1 MANRNRN
8 SVKPHILLIGLALVA
23 FNSYWCLM
31 GTEVWHSTQ
40 LTIASLFFNAV
51 FTLLVLVLLN
61 LLLTR
66 FLPRMSMSQA
76 DLQTIYVMVVMLT
89 TISGHTMMGYLIPVL
104 AHTFHFASPENEW
117 IPLFGHHIPTWIA
130 VKDPRI
136 LTGFYE
142 GDSTLYR
149 STTLNAWIPPVL
161 AWSGFVIALWLTLL
175 AVTVFLRKQW
185 TENER
190 LNYPIVQLPLALTSN
205 PKRFFSSPWMWLG
218 FALAGGAEL
227 LNGLNYLFPDIP
239 ALPLK
244 GKTIGQFSSKP
255 WSAMGPIRIS
265 FYPFSIG
272 LMFFTPLDLSFSC
285 WFFWLLSRVQ
295 LIVTDALGARN
306 IYHLEQQTGAW
317 IAFGC
322 IPLWIG
328 RRHYGRILR
337 KIFSPAPA
345 NTAARGKPVPREP
358 LSPASTVGRGP
369 VPRARAVSDENEPM
383 RYRTAAIL
391 FTGGM
396 LCLFFFCYQMGM
408 TFWAIGLFF
417 LFYFPL
423 VIGITRIRAEIGPP
437 LHQLIFVD
445 PGRTMVLAL
454 GTRRL
459 GTANLTGLTFLYP
472 FVRCFRAHPTPS
484 ELEAFRLAE
493 RTRIGYRQLLIGMI
507 LAIVFGILIT
517 FWAYLH
523 VLYDMGAGSKARGW
537 IVYMGW
543 ETFNRLQ
550 TWLVSPR
557 ETSVPELGVIGSSF
571 LFTIFLMV
579 MKMRFLWWP
588 LHPGGY
594 VLVSGT
600 GMGGLWFPIFLS
612 WLAKA
617 IVLKIGGVRLYRQAV
632 PFFLGLILGD
642 YTLGCVWSLIGLA
655 LQMPTYIVW
664 H

>member
-1 MANRNRN
+1 MANRNRH

-104 AHTFHFASPENEW
+104 AHAFQFASPENEW

-130 VKDPRI
+130 VKDARI
-136 LTGFYE
+136 LEGFYD
-142 GDSTLYR
+142 GDSTLYT
-149 STTLNAWIPPVL
+149 SATLNAWIPPVL

-175 AVTVFLRKQW
+175 SVTVFLRKQW

-239 ALPLK
+239 SLPLK

-255 WSAMGPIRIS
+255 WSAMGAIRIS

-337 KIFSPAPA
+337 KVLGIQ
-345 NTAARGKPVPREP
+345 
-358 LSPASTVGRGP
+358 
-369 VPRARAVSDENEPM
+369 RARSPKSEAVSVPDDSDEPM
-383 RYRTAAIL
+383 RYRTAAGL
-391 FTGGM
+391 FTVGM
-396 LCLFFFCYQMGM
+396 LFLFFFCYQMGM

-417 LFYFPL
+417 LLYFPL

-445 PGRTMVLAL
+445 PGRTMVLAF

-459 GTANLTGLTFLYP
+459 GAANLTGLTFLYP

-642 YTLGCVWSLIGLA
+642 YTLGCVWSLIGLV

>member
-1 MANRNRN
+1 MANEKQHR
-8 SVKPHILLIGLALVA
+8 VKPHILLIGLALVA

-51 FTLLVLVLLN
+51 FTLLVFVVLN
-61 LLLTR
+61 LLLQR
-66 FLPRMSMSQA
+66 FLPRLAMSQA
-76 DLQTIYVMVVMLT
+76 DLQTIYVMVVMVT

-104 AHTFHFASPENEW
+104 AHTFQYATPENEW
-117 IPLFGHHIPTWIA
+117 ISLFGNNIPNWIA
-130 VKDPRI
+130 VKDLRV
-136 LTGFYE
+136 LDGFYN
-142 GDSTLYR
+142 GDSTLYN
-149 STTLNAWIPPVL
+149 SATLNAWIPPVF
-161 AWSGFVIALWLTLL
+161 AWSSFVIALWLTLL

-205 PKRFFSSPWMWLG
+205 PKRFFSSPWMWVG
-218 FALAGGAEL
+218 FAIAGSVEL
-227 LNGLNYLFPDIP
+227 LNGLSFLFPEIP
-239 ALPLK
+239 SLPIRNKRL
-244 GKTIGQFSSKP
+244 GQFTSKP
-255 WSAMGPIRIS
+255 WSAMGPINIS

-285 WFFWLLSRVQ
+285 WFFWVLTRVQ
-295 LIVTDALGARN
+295 LIVTDMFGARN
-306 IYHLEQQTGAW
+306 IYNLEQQTGAW
-317 IAFGC
+317 LAFGC
-322 IPLWIG
+322 IPLWMG
-328 RRHYGRILR
+328 RRHYGRIIR
-337 KIFSPAPA
+337 KVLGIAQRS
-345 NTAARGKPVPREP
+345 GE
-358 LSPASTVGRGP
+358 STPDDSR
-369 VPRARAVSDENEPM
+369 EPM
-383 RYRTAAIL
+383 RYRSAAIL
-391 FTGGM
+391 FTVG
-396 LCLFFFCYQMGM
+396 LLFLFFFCFQMGM
-408 TFWAIGLFF
+408 ALWAIGLFF
-417 LFYFPL
+417 LLYFPMIL
-423 VIGITRIRAEIGPP
+423 GITRIRAEIGPP
-437 LHQLIFVD
+437 LHQLILVD
-445 PGRTMVLAL
+445 PGRTMVLGL

-459 GTANLTGLTFLYP
+459 GVGNLTGLTFLYP

-493 RTRIGYRQLLIGMI
+493 RSRIGYRQLLIGMI
-507 LAIVFGILIT
+507 LAIAFGIVIT

-557 ETSVPELGVIGSSF
+557 ETSAPELGVIGSSF

-579 MKMRFLWWP
+579 MKIRFLWWP

-600 GMGGLWFPIFLS
+600 GMGRLWFPIFLS

-617 IVLKIGGVRLYRQAV
+617 TVLKIGGVKLYRQAV

-642 YTLGCVWSLIGLA
+642 YTLGCVWSLIGLVMK
-655 LQMPTYIVW
+655 MPTYIVW

>member
-1 MANRNRN
+1 MANRNRH

-104 AHTFHFASPENEW
+104 AHAFQFASPENEW

-130 VKDPRI
+130 VKDARI
-136 LTGFYE
+136 LEGFYD
-142 GDSTLYR
+142 GDSTLYT
-149 STTLNAWIPPVL
+149 SATLNAWIPPVL

-175 AVTVFLRKQW
+175 SVTVFLRKQW

-239 ALPLK
+239 SLPLK

-255 WSAMGPIRIS
+255 WSAMGAIRIS

-337 KIFSPAPA
+337 KVLGIQ
-345 NTAARGKPVPREP
+345 
-358 LSPASTVGRGP
+358 
-369 VPRARAVSDENEPM
+369 RARSPKSETVSVPDDSAEPM
-383 RYRTAAIL
+383 RYRTAAGL
-391 FTGGM
+391 FTVGM
-396 LCLFFFCYQMGM
+396 LFLFFFCYQMGM

-417 LFYFPL
+417 LLYFPL

-445 PGRTMVLAL
+445 PGRTMVLAF

-459 GTANLTGLTFLYP
+459 GAANLTGLTFLYP

-642 YTLGCVWSLIGLA
+642 YTLGCVWSLIGLV

>member
-1 MANRNRN
+1 MANRNRH

-104 AHTFHFASPENEW
+104 AHTFQFASPENEW

-130 VKDPRI
+130 VKDARI
-136 LTGFYE
+136 LEGFYD
-142 GDSTLYR
+142 GDSTLYT
-149 STTLNAWIPPVL
+149 SATLNAWIPPVL

-175 AVTVFLRKQW
+175 SVTVFLRKQW

-239 ALPLK
+239 SLPLK

-255 WSAMGPIRIS
+255 WSAMGAIRIS

-337 KIFSPAPA
+337 KVI
-345 NTAARGKPVPREP
+345 GIQ
-358 LSPASTVGRGP
+358 
-369 VPRARAVSDENEPM
+369 RARSPKSKAVSVPDDSDEPM
-383 RYRTAAIL
+383 RYRTAAGL
-391 FTGGM
+391 FTVGM
-396 LCLFFFCYQMGM
+396 LFLFFFCYQMGM

-417 LFYFPL
+417 LLYFPL

-445 PGRTMVLAL
+445 PGRTMVLAF

-459 GTANLTGLTFLYP
+459 GAANLTGLTFLYP

-642 YTLGCVWSLIGLA
+642 YTLGCVWSLIGLV

>member
-1 MANRNRN
+1 MVNGSGNK
-8 SVKPHILLIGLALVA
+8 VKPHILLIGLALVA

-51 FTLLVLVLLN
+51 FTLLVFVLVN
-61 LLLTR
+61 LLLQR
-66 FLPRMSMSQA
+66 FVPRLAMSQS

-104 AHTFHFASPENEW
+104 AHVFQFASPENEW

-130 VKDPRI
+130 VKDTRI
-136 LTGFYE
+136 LEGFYD
-142 GDSTLYR
+142 GDSTLY
-149 STTLNAWIPPVL
+149 THATLTAWIPPVL
-161 AWSGFVIALWLTLL
+161 SWSCFVIALWLTLL

-205 PKRFFSSPWMWLG
+205 PKRFFTSPWMWLG
-218 FALAGGAEL
+218 FALAGSAEL

-239 ALPLK
+239 ALPIK

-285 WFFWLLSRVQ
+285 WFFWLFSRIQ
-295 LIVTDALGARN
+295 LIVTDAFGARN

-328 RRHYGRILR
+328 RKHYGRILR
-337 KIFSPAPA
+337 KVFGIAPRRGESPPDD
-345 NTAARGKPVPREP
+345 TA
-358 LSPASTVGRGP
+358 
-369 VPRARAVSDENEPM
+369 EPM
-383 RYRTAAIL
+383 RYRSAAVL
-391 FTGGM
+391 FTVG
-396 LCLFFFCYQMGM
+396 LLFLFLFCHQMGM

-459 GTANLTGLTFLYP
+459 GAGNLTGLTFLYP

-571 LFTIFLMV
+571 LFTIFLMI
-579 MKMRFLWWP
+579 MKIRFLWWP

-617 IVLKIGGVRLYRQAV
+617 TVLKIGGVKLYRQAV

-642 YTLGCVWSLIGLA
+642 YTLGCVWSLIGLTF
-655 LQMPTYIVW
+655 QIPTYIVW

>member
-1 MANRNRN
+1 MANGNEKQN
-8 SVKPHILLIGLALVA
+8 LVKPHILLIGLALVA

-51 FTLLVLVLLN
+51 FTLLVFVLAN
-61 LLLTR
+61 LLLQR
-66 FLPRMSMSQA
+66 FTPRLAMSQA

-104 AHTFHFASPENEW
+104 AHTFQFASPENEW

-130 VKDPRI
+130 VKSPRI
-136 LTGFYE
+136 LDGFYN
-142 GDSTLYR
+142 GDSTLYT
-149 STTLNAWIPPVL
+149 SATLNAWIPPVL
-161 AWSGFVIALWLTLL
+161 SWSSFVIALWLTLL

-205 PKRFFSSPWMWLG
+205 PKRFFTSPWMWLG
-218 FALAGGAEL
+218 FALAGSAEL

-239 ALPLK
+239 ALPIK
-244 GKTIGQFSSKP
+244 GKTIGQFSSRP
-255 WSAMGPIRIS
+255 WSAMGPIHIS

-285 WFFWLLSRVQ
+285 WFFWLISRIQ
-295 LIVTDALGARN
+295 LIVTDAFGARN

-328 RRHYGRILR
+328 RKHYGRIIR
-337 KIFSPAPA
+337 KVFGIAQRRGEAAPDDS
-345 NTAARGKPVPREP
+345 R
-358 LSPASTVGRGP
+358 
-369 VPRARAVSDENEPM
+369 EPM
-383 RYRTAAIL
+383 RYRTAAGL
-391 FTGGM
+391 FTVGM
-396 LCLFFFCYQMGM
+396 LFLFFFCYQMGM

-459 GTANLTGLTFLYP
+459 GAGNLTGLTFLYP

-493 RTRIGYRQLLIGMI
+493 RSRIGYRQLLIGMI

-557 ETSVPELGVIGSSF
+557 ETSGPELGVIGSSF
-571 LFTIFLMV
+571 LFTIFLMI
-579 MKMRFLWWP
+579 MKIRFLWWP
-588 LHPGGY
+588 PA
-594 VLVSGT
+594 S
-600 GMGGLWFPIFLS
+600 GGLC
-612 WLAKA
+612 ACERNRD
-617 IVLKIGGVRLYRQAV
+617 GRLMV
-632 PFFLGLILGD
+632 SDIP
-642 YTLGCVWSLIGLA
+642 
-655 LQMPTYIVW
+655 
-664 H
+664 

>member
-1 MANRNRN
+1 MANRNRH

-104 AHTFHFASPENEW
+104 AHAFQFASPENEW

-130 VKDPRI
+130 VKDARI
-136 LTGFYE
+136 LEGFYD
-142 GDSTLYR
+142 GDSTLYT
-149 STTLNAWIPPVL
+149 SATLNAWIPPVL

-175 AVTVFLRKQW
+175 SVTVFLRKQW

-239 ALPLK
+239 SLPLK

-255 WSAMGPIRIS
+255 WSAMGAIRIS

-337 KIFSPAPA
+337 KVLGIQ
-345 NTAARGKPVPREP
+345 
-358 LSPASTVGRGP
+358 
-369 VPRARAVSDENEPM
+369 RARSSKSKAVSVPDDSAEPM
-383 RYRTAAIL
+383 RYRTAAGL
-391 FTGGM
+391 FTVGM
-396 LCLFFFCYQMGM
+396 LFLFFFCYQMGM

-417 LFYFPL
+417 LLYFPL

-445 PGRTMVLAL
+445 PGRTMVLAF

-459 GTANLTGLTFLYP
+459 GAANLTGLTFLYP

-642 YTLGCVWSLIGLA
+642 YTLGCVWSLIGLV

>member
-1 MANRNRN
+1 MANRNRH

-104 AHTFHFASPENEW
+104 AHAFQFASPENEW

-130 VKDPRI
+130 VKDARI
-136 LTGFYE
+136 LEGFYD
-142 GDSTLYR
+142 GDSTLYT
-149 STTLNAWIPPVL
+149 SATLNAWIPPVL

-175 AVTVFLRKQW
+175 SVTVFLRKQW

-239 ALPLK
+239 SLPLK

-255 WSAMGPIRIS
+255 WSAMGAIRIS

-337 KIFSPAPA
+337 KVLGIQ
-345 NTAARGKPVPREP
+345 
-358 LSPASTVGRGP
+358 
-369 VPRARAVSDENEPM
+369 RARTPKSEPVSVPDDSAEPM
-383 RYRTAAIL
+383 RYRTAAGL
-391 FTGGM
+391 FTVGM
-396 LCLFFFCYQMGM
+396 LFLFFFCYQMGM
-408 TFWAIGLFF
+408 TFWAIGMFF
-417 LFYFPL
+417 LLYFPL

-445 PGRTMVLAL
+445 PGRTMVLAF

-459 GTANLTGLTFLYP
+459 GAANLTGLTFLYP

-642 YTLGCVWSLIGLA
+642 YTLGCVWSLIGLV

>member
-1 MANRNRN
+1 MANGKQH
-8 SVKPHILLIGLALVA
+8 SVKPHILLIGLVLVA

-51 FTLLVLVLLN
+51 FTLLVFVLLN
-61 LLLTR
+61 L
-66 FLPRMSMSQA
+66 FFQKYLPKLAMSQA
-76 DLQTIYVMVVMLT
+76 DLQTIYVMVVMVT
-89 TISGHTMMGYLIPVL
+89 TLSGHTMMGYLIPAL
-104 AHTFHFASPENEW
+104 AHTFQFASPENEW
-117 IPLFGHHIPTWIA
+117 LSLFGNNIPDWLA
-130 VKDPRI
+130 VKNPRV
-136 LTGFYE
+136 LDGFYN
-142 GDSTLYR
+142 GDSSIYNPTIFK
-149 STTLNAWIPPVL
+149 AWIPPVL
-161 AWSGFVIALWLTLL
+161 AWSSFVIALWLTLL
-175 AVTVFLRKQW
+175 AVTIFLRKQW

-218 FALAGGAEL
+218 FALAASVEL
-227 LNGLNYLFPDIP
+227 LNGLSFLFPEIP
-239 ALPLK
+239 SLPIRNKRL
-244 GKTIGQFSSKP
+244 GQFSAKP
-255 WSAMGPIRIS
+255 WSAMGPINIS

-285 WFFWLLSRVQ
+285 WFFWVLTRVQ
-295 LIVTDALGARN
+295 LVVTDMFGARN
-306 IYHLEQQTGAW
+306 IYNLEQQTGAW

-322 IPLWIG
+322 IPLWMG
-328 RRHYGRILR
+328 RRYYGRIIR
-337 KIFSPAPA
+337 KVFGIPQP
-345 NTAARGKPVPREP
+345 RGVPP
-358 LSPASTVGRGP
+358 PDDSG
-369 VPRARAVSDENEPM
+369 EPM
-383 RYRTAAIL
+383 RYRSAALL
-391 FTGGM
+391 FTVG
-396 LCLFFFCYQMGM
+396 LLFLFFFCFQMGM
-408 TFWAIGLFF
+408 ALWVIGLFF
-417 LFYFPL
+417 LLYFPMIL
-423 VIGITRIRAEIGPP
+423 GITRIRAEIGPP
-437 LHQLIFVD
+437 LHQLILVD
-445 PGRTMVLAL
+445 PGRTMVLGL

-459 GTANLTGLTFLYP
+459 GLGSLTGLTFLYP

-484 ELEAFRLAE
+484 ELEAFRLAD
-493 RTRIGYRQLLIGMI
+493 RSNIGYRQILIGMI

-557 ETSVPELGVIGSSF
+557 ETSVPELSVISSSF
-571 LFTIFLMV
+571 LFTIFLMF
-579 MKMRFLWWP
+579 MKIRFLWWP

-600 GMGGLWFPIFLS
+600 GMGRLWFPIFLS

-617 IVLKIGGVRLYRQAV
+617 TVLKIGGVKLYRQAV

-642 YTLGCVWSLIGLA
+642 YTLGCVWSLIGLV
-655 LQMPTYIVW
+655 LKMPTYIVW

>member
-1 MANRNRN
+1 MANRDSKQNL
-8 SVKPHILLIGLALVA
+8 VKPHILLIGLVLVA

-51 FTLLVLVLLN
+51 FTLLIFVLIN
-61 LLLTR
+61 LLFQR
-66 FLPRMSMSQA
+66 FVPRLAMSQA

-104 AHTFHFASPENEW
+104 AHAFQFATPENEW

-130 VKDPRI
+130 VKSPRV
-136 LTGFYE
+136 LDGFYN
-142 GDSTLYR
+142 GDSTFYTAPHLD
-149 STTLNAWIPPVL
+149 AWIPPAL
-161 AWSGFVIALWLTLL
+161 AWSSFVIALWLTLL

-205 PKRFFSSPWMWLG
+205 PKRFFTSPWMWLG
-218 FALAGGAEL
+218 FALAGSAEL

-239 ALPLK
+239 ALPIK

-285 WFFWLLSRVQ
+285 WFFWLFSRIQ
-295 LIVTDALGARN
+295 LIVTEAFGARN

-337 KIFSPAPA
+337 KVFGIAQRSGEAPPDDS
-345 NTAARGKPVPREP
+345 G
-358 LSPASTVGRGP
+358 
-369 VPRARAVSDENEPM
+369 EPM
-383 RYRTAAIL
+383 RYRTAAGL
-391 FTGGM
+391 FTVGM
-396 LCLFFFCYQMGM
+396 LFLFFFCHQMGM

-417 LFYFPL
+417 LCYFPL

-459 GTANLTGLTFLYP
+459 GAANLTGLTFLYP

-493 RTRIGYRQLLIGMI
+493 RSRIGYRQLLIGMI

-557 ETSVPELGVIGSSF
+557 ETSVPELSVIGSSF
-571 LFTIFLMV
+571 LFTIFLMI
-579 MKMRFLWWP
+579 MKIRFLWWP

-600 GMGGLWFPIFLS
+600 GMSGLWFPIFLS

-617 IVLKIGGVRLYRQAV
+617 IVLKIGGVKLYRQAV

-642 YTLGCVWSLIGLA
+642 YTLGCVWSLIGLV
-655 LQMPTYIVW
+655 LEIPTYIVW

>member
-1 MANRNRN
+1 MANGKQHR
-8 SVKPHILLIGLALVA
+8 VKPHILLIGLVLVA

-51 FTLLVLVLLN
+51 FTLLVFVLLN
-61 LLLTR
+61 LL
-66 FLPRMSMSQA
+66 FQKYLPKLAMSQA
-76 DLQTIYVMVVMLT
+76 DLHTIYVMVVMVT
-89 TISGHTMMGYLIPVL
+89 TLSGHTMMGYLIPVL
-104 AHTFHFASPENEW
+104 AHTFQFASPENEW
-117 IPLFGHHIPTWIA
+117 LSLFGNNLPDWIA
-130 VKDPRI
+130 VKNPRI
-136 LTGFYE
+136 LDGFYN
-142 GDSTLYR
+142 GDSTFYNPD
-149 STTLNAWIPPVL
+149 TLNAWIPPVL
-161 AWSGFVIALWLTLL
+161 AWSSFVIALWLTLL
-175 AVTVFLRKQW
+175 AVTIFLRKQW

-218 FALAGGAEL
+218 FALAASVEL
-227 LNGLNYLFPDIP
+227 LNGLSFLFPEIP
-239 ALPLK
+239 SLPIRNKRL
-244 GKTIGQFSSKP
+244 GQFSAKP
-255 WSAMGPIRIS
+255 WSAMGPINIS

-285 WFFWLLSRVQ
+285 WFFWVLTRVQ
-295 LIVTDALGARN
+295 LVVTDMFGARN
-306 IYHLEQQTGAW
+306 IYNLEQQTGAW
-317 IAFGC
+317 LAFGC
-322 IPLWIG
+322 IPLWMG
-328 RRHYGRILR
+328 RRYYSRIIR
-337 KIFSPAPA
+337 KVFGIPQPRGVSPPDD
-345 NTAARGKPVPREP
+345 
-358 LSPASTVGRGP
+358 ST
-369 VPRARAVSDENEPM
+369 EPM
-383 RYRTAAIL
+383 RYRSAALLFTVGIL
-391 FTGGM
+391 F
-396 LCLFFFCYQMGM
+396 LFFFCFQMGM
-408 TFWAIGLFF
+408 ALWAIGLFF
-417 LFYFPL
+417 LLYFPMIL
-423 VIGITRIRAEIGPP
+423 GITRIRAEIGPP
-437 LHQLIFVD
+437 LHQLILVD
-445 PGRTMVLAL
+445 PGRTMVLGL

-459 GTANLTGLTFLYP
+459 GLGNLTGLTFLYP

-493 RTRIGYRQLLIGMI
+493 RSRIGYRQLLIGMI

-543 ETFNRLQ
+543 ETFNRLH

-557 ETSVPELGVIGSSF
+557 EASVPELGVISSSF
-571 LFTIFLMV
+571 LFTIFLMI
-579 MKMRFLWWP
+579 MKVRFLWWP

-600 GMGGLWFPIFLS
+600 GMGRLWFPIFLS

-617 IVLKIGGVRLYRQAV
+617 TVLKIGGVKLYRQAV

-642 YTLGCVWSLIGLA
+642 YTLGCVWSLIGLV
-655 LQMPTYIVW
+655 LKMPTYIVW

>member
-1 MANRNRN
+1 MTNGGRN
-8 SVKPHILLIGLALVA
+8 SVKPHILLIGLVLVA

-51 FTLLVLVLLN
+51 FTLLVFVLAN
-61 LLLTR
+61 LLLQR
-66 FLPRMSMSQA
+66 FTPRLAMSQA

-104 AHTFHFASPENEW
+104 AHTFQFASTENEW

-130 VKDPRI
+130 VKDSRI
-136 LTGFYE
+136 LDGFYN
-142 GDSTLYR
+142 GDSTLYT

-161 AWSGFVIALWLTLL
+161 TWSSFVIALWLTLL

-239 ALPLK
+239 ALPIK

-285 WFFWLLSRVQ
+285 WFFWLFTRIQ
-295 LIVTDALGARN
+295 LIVTDAFGVRN

-328 RRHYGRILR
+328 RRHYGRIIR
-337 KIFSPAPA
+337 KVFGIAPRRGESLLDD
-345 NTAARGKPVPREP
+345 TA
-358 LSPASTVGRGP
+358 
-369 VPRARAVSDENEPM
+369 EPM
-383 RYRTAAIL
+383 RYRSAAVL
-391 FTGGM
+391 FTVG
-396 LCLFFFCYQMGM
+396 LLFLFLFCHQVGM

-417 LFYFPL
+417 LLYFPL

-459 GTANLTGLTFLYP
+459 GAANLTGLTFLYP

-493 RTRIGYRQLLIGMI
+493 RARIGYRQLLIGMI

-550 TWLVSPR
+550 TWLVTPR
-557 ETSVPELGVIGSSF
+557 ETSGPELGVIASSF
-571 LFTIFLMV
+571 LFTIFLMI
-579 MKMRFLWWP
+579 MKIRFLWWP

-617 IVLKIGGVRLYRQAV
+617 TVLKIGGVKLYRQAV

-642 YTLGCVWSLIGLA
+642 YTLGCVWSLIGLV
-655 LQMPTYIVW
+655 LQIPTYIVW

>member
-1 MANRNRN
+1 MRNDERPK
-8 SVKPHILLIGLALVA
+8 SHGVTWKSIAITLVLIPFNFYWIIAGEVGLVGYAL
-23 FNSYWCLM
+23 NTY
-31 GTEVWHSTQ
+31 
-40 LTIASLFFNAV
+40 AV
-51 FTLLVLVLLN
+51 PFYNVVFVVFAFTLLN
-61 LLLTR
+61 LAARRRLFTDAELLTIYILLSTACA
-66 FLPRMSMSQA
+66 FPSITLM
-76 DLQTIYVMVVMLT
+76 TILVT
-89 TISGHTMMGYLIPVL
+89 TVGH
-104 AHTFHFASPENEW
+104 AFWFATPENEW
-117 IPLFGHHIPTWIA
+117 LSLFGNNIPSWIA
-130 VKDPRI
+130 VKSPRI
-136 LTGFYE
+136 LDGFYN
-142 GDSTLYR
+142 GDSTLYN
-149 STTLNAWIPPVL
+149 SATLDAWIPPVL
-161 AWSGFVIALWLTLL
+161 AWSSFVIALWLTLL
-175 AVTVFLRKQW
+175 AVTIFLRRQW

-205 PKRFFSSPWMWLG
+205 PKRFFRSPWMWVG
-218 FALAGGAEL
+218 FAVAGSVEL
-227 LNGLNYLFPDIP
+227 LNGLSFLFPEIP
-239 ALPLK
+239 SLPIRNRIL
-244 GKTIGQFSSKP
+244 GQFSSKP

-285 WFFWLLSRVQ
+285 WFFWLLSRIQ
-295 LIVTDALGARN
+295 LIVTDAFGARN

-322 IPLWIG
+322 IPLWMG

-337 KIFSPAPA
+337 KVFGIAQRS
-345 NTAARGKPVPREP
+345 GEPVPDD
-358 LSPASTVGRGP
+358 SG
-369 VPRARAVSDENEPM
+369 EPM
-383 RYRTAAIL
+383 RYRTAAGL
-391 FTGGM
+391 FTVGLM
-396 LCLFFFCYQMGM
+396 FLFFFCFQMGM

-459 GTANLTGLTFLYP
+459 GAANLTGLTFLYP

-493 RTRIGYRQLLIGMI
+493 RSQIGYRQLLIGMI

-557 ETSVPELGVIGSSF
+557 ETSVPELSVIGSSF
-571 LFTIFLMV
+571 MFTIFLMI
-579 MKMRFLWWP
+579 MKVRFLWWP

-600 GMGGLWFPIFLS
+600 GMGRLWFTIFLS

-617 IVLKIGGVRLYRQAV
+617 IVLKIGGVKLYRQAV

-642 YTLGCVWSLIGLA
+642 YTLGCVWSLIGLV
-655 LQMPTYIVW
+655 LEIPTYIVW

>member
-1 MANRNRN
+1 MANGNRNRI
-8 SVKPHILLIGLALVA
+8 KPHILLIGLALVA

-51 FTLLVLVLLN
+51 FTLLVFVLIN

-66 FLPRMSMSQA
+66 WAPRFAMSQA

-104 AHTFHFASPENEW
+104 AHAFHFASPENEW

-130 VKDPRI
+130 IKDSRV
-136 LTGFYE
+136 LEGFYE
-142 GDSTLYR
+142 GDSTLY
-149 STTLNAWIPPVL
+149 TAPTLNAWLPPVL
-161 AWSGFVIALWLTLL
+161 AWSCFVIALWLTLL

-227 LNGLNYLFPDIP
+227 LNGLNYLFPEIP
-239 ALPLK
+239 ALPIK

-285 WFFWLLSRVQ
+285 WVFWLFSRIQ
-295 LIVTDALGARN
+295 LIATDAFGARN

-322 IPLWIG
+322 ISLWIG
-328 RRHYGRILR
+328 RRHYGRIIR
-337 KIFSPAPA
+337 KVLGLAPRHG
-345 NTAARGKPVPREP
+345 AAPND
-358 LSPASTVGRGP
+358 
-369 VPRARAVSDENEPM
+369 RAEPM
-383 RYRTAAIL
+383 RYRTAASL
-391 FTGGM
+391 FVVG
-396 LCLFFFCYQMGM
+396 LLFLFLFCHQMGM
-408 TFWAIGLFF
+408 AFWAIGLFF

-459 GTANLTGLTFLYP
+459 GAANLTGLTFLYP

-550 TWLVSPR
+550 TWLVTPR
-557 ETSVPELGVIGSSF
+557 ETSGPELGVIGSSF
-571 LFTIFLMV
+571 LFTVFLMI
-579 MKMRFLWWP
+579 MKIRFLWWP

-612 WLAKA
+612 WLSKA
-617 IVLKIGGVRLYRQAV
+617 IVLKVGGVKLYRQAV

-642 YTLGCVWSLIGLA
+642 YTLGCVWSLIGLV

>member
-1 MANRNRN
+1 MANEKQNR
-8 SVKPHILLIGLALVA
+8 VKPHILLIGLVLVA

-51 FTLLVLVLLN
+51 FTLLVFVLLN
-61 LLLTR
+61 LLLKR
-66 FLPRMSMSQA
+66 FFPRLAMSQA
-76 DLQTIYVMVVMLT
+76 DLQTIYVMVVMVT

-104 AHTFHFASPENEW
+104 AHTSQFATPENEW
-117 IPLFGHHIPTWIA
+117 LSLFGNNIPTWLA
-130 VKDPRI
+130 VKSPRI
-136 LTGFYE
+136 LDGFYN
-142 GDSTLYR
+142 GDSTLYNP
-149 STTLNAWIPPVL
+149 STLNAWIPPVL
-161 AWSGFVIALWLTLL
+161 AWSSFVIALWLTLL

-190 LNYPIVQLPLALTSN
+190 LNYPIVQLPLALTTN

-218 FALAGGAEL
+218 FAIAGSVEL
-227 LNGLNYLFPDIP
+227 LNGLSFLFPEIP
-239 ALPLK
+239 SLPIRNKSL
-244 GKTIGQFSSKP
+244 GQFSSKP
-255 WSAMGPIRIS
+255 WSAIGNINIS

-285 WFFWLLSRVQ
+285 WFFWVLTRVQ
-295 LIVTDALGARN
+295 LVVTDMFGARN
-306 IYHLEQQTGAW
+306 IYNLKQQTGAW

-322 IPLWIG
+322 IPLWMG
-328 RRHYGRILR
+328 RRHYGRIIR
-337 KIFSPAPA
+337 KVF
-345 NTAARGKPVPREP
+345 GLH
-358 LSPASTVGRGP
+358 LSNKVVQG
-369 VPRARAVSDENEPM
+369 PRASAISNQQQIPDDSGEPM
-383 RYRTAAIL
+383 RYRSAAGL
-391 FTGGM
+391 FVVGM
-396 LCLFFFCYQMGM
+396 MFLFFFCFQMGM
-408 TFWAIGLFF
+408 AFWAIALFF
-417 LFYFPL
+417 LLYFPMIL
-423 VIGITRIRAEIGPP
+423 GITRIRAEIGPP
-437 LHQLIFVD
+437 LHQLILVD
-445 PGRTMVLAL
+445 PGRTMVLGL

-459 GTANLTGLTFLYP
+459 GVGNLTGLTFLYP

-493 RTRIGYRQLLIGMI
+493 GSRIGYRQLLIGMI
-507 LAIVFGILIT
+507 LAIVFGIVIT

-523 VLYDMGAGSKARGW
+523 VLYDMGAGSRARGW

-557 ETSVPELGVIGSSF
+557 ETAVPELGVIGSSF
-571 LFTIFLMV
+571 MFTIFLMI
-579 MKMRFLWWP
+579 MKTRFLWWP

-600 GMGGLWFPIFLS
+600 GMGRLWFPIFLS

-617 IVLKIGGVRLYRQAV
+617 TVLKIGGVKLYRQAV

-642 YTLGCVWSLIGLA
+642 YTLGCVWSLIGLV
-655 LQMPTYIVW
+655 LKMPTYIVW

>member
-1 MANRNRN
+1 
-8 SVKPHILLIGLALVA
+8 
-23 FNSYWCLM
+23 
-31 GTEVWHSTQ
+31 
-40 LTIASLFFNAV
+40 
-51 FTLLVLVLLN
+51 
-61 LLLTR
+61 
-66 FLPRMSMSQA
+66 
-76 DLQTIYVMVVMLT
+76 ML
-89 TISGHTMMGYLIPVL
+89 S
-104 AHTFHFASPENEW
+104 
-117 IPLFGHHIPTWIA
+117 
-130 VKDPRI
+130 
-136 LTGFYE
+136 
-142 GDSTLYR
+142 
-149 STTLNAWIPPVL
+149 
-161 AWSGFVIALWLTLL
+161 WSSFVIALWLTLL

-205 PKRFFSSPWMWLG
+205 PRRFFTSPWMWLG
-218 FALAGGAEL
+218 FALAGSAEL

-239 ALPLK
+239 GLPIK
-244 GKTIGQFSSKP
+244 GKTIGQFSSRP
-255 WSAMGPIRIS
+255 WSAMGPIHIS

-285 WFFWLLSRVQ
+285 WFFWLISRIQ
-295 LIVTDALGARN
+295 LIVTDAFGARN

-322 IPLWIG
+322 IPLWMG
-328 RRHYGRILR
+328 RKHYGRIIR
-337 KIFSPAPA
+337 KVFGIAQRRGEAAPDDS
-345 NTAARGKPVPREP
+345 R
-358 LSPASTVGRGP
+358 
-369 VPRARAVSDENEPM
+369 EPM
-383 RYRTAAIL
+383 RYRTAAGL
-391 FTGGM
+391 FTVGM
-396 LCLFFFCYQMGM
+396 LFLFFFCFQMGM

-417 LFYFPL
+417 VFYFPL

-459 GTANLTGLTFLYP
+459 GAANLTGLTFLYP

-493 RTRIGYRQLLIGMI
+493 RSRIGYRQLLIGMI

-557 ETSVPELGVIGSSF
+557 ETSGPELGVIGSSF
-571 LFTIFLMV
+571 LFTIFLMI
-579 MKMRFLWWP
+579 MKIRFLWWP

-617 IVLKIGGVRLYRQAV
+617 IVLKIGGVKLYRQAV

-642 YTLGCVWSLIGLA
+642 YTLGCVWSLIGLV

>member
-1 MANRNRN
+1 MTNGNAKPNQVKRL
-8 SVKPHILLIGLALVA
+8 VKPHILLIGLVLVA

-51 FTLLVLVLLN
+51 FTLLVFVLAN
-61 LLLTR
+61 LLLQR
-66 FLPRMSMSQA
+66 FLPRLAMSQA

-104 AHTFHFASPENEW
+104 AHTFQFASPENEW

-130 VKDPRI
+130 VKSQRVLD
-136 LTGFYE
+136 GFYN
-142 GDSTLYR
+142 GDSTLYT

-161 AWSGFVIALWLTLL
+161 SWSSFVIALWLTLL
-175 AVTVFLRKQW
+175 AITVFLRKQW

-205 PKRFFSSPWMWLG
+205 PKRFFTSPWMWLG
-218 FALAGGAEL
+218 FALAGSAEL

-239 ALPLK
+239 ALPIK
-244 GKTIGQFSSKP
+244 GKTIGQFSSRP
-255 WSAMGPIRIS
+255 WSAMGPIHIS

-285 WFFWLLSRVQ
+285 WFFWLLSRIQ
-295 LIVTDALGARN
+295 LIVTDAFGARN

-322 IPLWIG
+322 IPLWMG
-328 RRHYGRILR
+328 RKHYGRIIR
-337 KIFSPAPA
+337 KVFGIAQRRGEAAPDDS
-345 NTAARGKPVPREP
+345 R
-358 LSPASTVGRGP
+358 
-369 VPRARAVSDENEPM
+369 EPM
-383 RYRTAAIL
+383 RYRTAAGL
-391 FTGGM
+391 FAVGM
-396 LCLFFFCYQMGM
+396 LFLFFFCYQMGM

-459 GTANLTGLTFLYP
+459 GAGNLTGLTFLYP

-493 RTRIGYRQLLIGMI
+493 RSRIGYRQLLIGMI

-557 ETSVPELGVIGSSF
+557 ETSGPELGVIGSSF
-571 LFTIFLMV
+571 LFTIFLMI
-579 MKMRFLWWP
+579 MKIRFLWWP

-617 IVLKIGGVRLYRQAV
+617 IVLKLGGVKLYRQAV

-642 YTLGCVWSLIGLA
+642 YTLGCVWSLIGLV

>member
-1 MANRNRN
+1 MANGSGNR
-8 SVKPHILLIGLALVA
+8 VKPHILLIGLALVA

-51 FTLLVLVLLN
+51 FTLLVLVLVN
-61 LLLTR
+61 LLLSR
-66 FLPRMSMSQA
+66 FTSRFAMSQA

-104 AHTFHFASPENEW
+104 AHAFQFASPENEW

-130 VKDPRI
+130 VKDSRI
-136 LTGFYE
+136 LEGFYE
-142 GDSTLYR
+142 GDSTLY
-149 STTLNAWIPPVL
+149 TDATLNAWIPPVL
-161 AWSGFVIALWLTLL
+161 AWSCFVIALWLTLL

-190 LNYPIVQLPLALTSN
+190 LNYPIVQLPLALTSD
-205 PKRFFSSPWMWLG
+205 PKRFFTSPWMWMG
-218 FALAGGAEL
+218 FALAGAAEL
-227 LNGLNYLFPDIP
+227 LNGLNYLFPDVP
-239 ALPLK
+239 ALPIK

-285 WFFWLLSRVQ
+285 WFFWLFSRVQ
-295 LIVTDALGARN
+295 LIVTDAFGARN

-328 RRHYGRILR
+328 RKHYGRIIR
-337 KIFSPAPA
+337 KVFRIAPRRGESLPDD
-345 NTAARGKPVPREP
+345 TA
-358 LSPASTVGRGP
+358 
-369 VPRARAVSDENEPM
+369 EPM
-383 RYRTAAIL
+383 RYRSAAML
-391 FTGGM
+391 FTVG
-396 LCLFFFCYQMGM
+396 LLFLFLFCHQMGM
-408 TFWAIGLFF
+408 SFWAIGLFF
-417 LFYFPL
+417 LLYFPL

-459 GTANLTGLTFLYP
+459 GAANLTGLTFLYP

-550 TWLVSPR
+550 TWLVTPR
-557 ETSVPELGVIGSSF
+557 ETSPPELAVIGSSF
-571 LFTIFLMV
+571 LFTIFLMI
-579 MKMRFLWWP
+579 MKIRFLWWP

-617 IVLKIGGVRLYRQAV
+617 TVLKIGGVKLYRQAV

-642 YTLGCVWSLIGLA
+642 YTLGCVWSLIGLV
-655 LQMPTYIVW
+655 LQIPTYIVW

>member
-1 MANRNRN
+1 
-8 SVKPHILLIGLALVA
+8 
-23 FNSYWCLM
+23 
-31 GTEVWHSTQ
+31 
-40 LTIASLFFNAV
+40 
-51 FTLLVLVLLN
+51 
-61 LLLTR
+61 
-66 FLPRMSMSQA
+66 
-76 DLQTIYVMVVMLT
+76 
-89 TISGHTMMGYLIPVL
+89 
-104 AHTFHFASPENEW
+104 
-117 IPLFGHHIPTWIA
+117 
-130 VKDPRI
+130 
-136 LTGFYE
+136 
-142 GDSTLYR
+142 
-149 STTLNAWIPPVL
+149 
-161 AWSGFVIALWLTLL
+161 
-175 AVTVFLRKQW
+175 
-185 TENER
+185 
-190 LNYPIVQLPLALTSN
+190 
-205 PKRFFSSPWMWLG
+205 
-218 FALAGGAEL
+218 
-227 LNGLNYLFPDIP
+227 
-239 ALPLK
+239 
-244 GKTIGQFSSKP
+244 
-255 WSAMGPIRIS
+255 MGPIRIS

-285 WFFWLLSRVQ
+285 WFFWLLTRLQMV
-295 LIVTDALGARN
+295 VTDMFGARN
-306 IYHLEQQTGAW
+306 IYNLEQQTGAW

-322 IPLWIG
+322 IPLWMG
-328 RRHYGRILR
+328 RRHYGRIIR
-337 KIFSPAPA
+337 KVFGVAQQ
-345 NTAARGKPVPREP
+345 RGEP
-358 LSPASTVGRGP
+358 PPDDSG
-369 VPRARAVSDENEPM
+369 EPM
-383 RYRTAAIL
+383 RYRTAAGL
-391 FTGGM
+391 FTVGM
-396 LCLFFFCYQMGM
+396 LFLFFFCYQMGM

-417 LFYFPL
+417 LFYFPMIL
-423 VIGITRIRAEIGPP
+423 GITRIRAEIGPP
-437 LHQLIFVD
+437 LHQLVLVD

-459 GTANLTGLTFLYP
+459 GTGNLMGLTFLYP

-493 RTRIGYRQLLIGMI
+493 QSRIGYRQLLIGMI

-557 ETSVPELGVIGSSF
+557 ETAGPELGVIGSSF

-579 MKMRFLWWP
+579 MKIRFLWWP

-617 IVLKIGGVRLYRQAV
+617 IVLKLGGVKLYRQAV

-642 YTLGCVWSLIGLA
+642 YTLGCVWSLIGLV
-655 LQMPTYIVW
+655 LQIPTYIVW

>member
-1 MANRNRN
+1 MANRNRH
-8 SVKPHILLIGLALVA
+8 SIKPHILLIGLALVA

-104 AHTFHFASPENEW
+104 AHAFQFASPENEW

-130 VKDPRI
+130 VKDARI
-136 LTGFYE
+136 LEGFYD
-142 GDSTLYR
+142 GDSTLYT
-149 STTLNAWIPPVL
+149 SATLNAWIPPVL

-175 AVTVFLRKQW
+175 SVTVFLRKQW

-239 ALPLK
+239 SLPLK

-255 WSAMGPIRIS
+255 WSAMGAIRIS

-322 IPLWIG
+322 IPLWLG

-337 KIFSPAPA
+337 KVLGIQ
-345 NTAARGKPVPREP
+345 
-358 LSPASTVGRGP
+358 
-369 VPRARAVSDENEPM
+369 RARSPKSEAVSVPDDSAEPM
-383 RYRTAAIL
+383 RYRTAAGL
-391 FTGGM
+391 FTVGM
-396 LCLFFFCYQMGM
+396 LFLFFFCYQMGM

-417 LFYFPL
+417 LLYFPL

-445 PGRTMVLAL
+445 PGRTMVLAF

-459 GTANLTGLTFLYP
+459 GAANLTGLTFLYP

-642 YTLGCVWSLIGLA
+642 YTLGCVWSLIGLV

>member
-1 MANRNRN
+1 MANRNEKRN
-8 SVKPHILLIGLALVA
+8 LVKPHILLIGLVLVA

-51 FTLLVLVLLN
+51 FTLLVFVLAN
-61 LLLTR
+61 LLLQR
-66 FLPRMSMSQA
+66 FMPRLAMSQA
-76 DLQTIYVMVVMLT
+76 DLQTIYVMVVMVT

-104 AHTFHFASPENEW
+104 AHTFQFASPENEW
-117 IPLFGHHIPTWIA
+117 IPLFGHHIPSWIA
-130 VKDPRI
+130 VKSPRI
-136 LTGFYE
+136 LDGFYN
-142 GDSTLYR
+142 GDSTLYT
-149 STTLNAWIPPVL
+149 SATLNAWIPPVL
-161 AWSGFVIALWLTLL
+161 SWSSFVIALWLALL
-175 AVTVFLRKQW
+175 SVTVFLRKQW

-205 PKRFFSSPWMWLG
+205 PKRFFTSPWMWLG

-227 LNGLNYLFPDIP
+227 LNGLNYLFPDIR
-239 ALPLK
+239 ALPIK

-255 WSAMGPIRIS
+255 WSAMGPIHIS
-265 FYPFSIG
+265 FYPFSVG

-285 WFFWLLSRVQ
+285 WFFWLLSRIQ
-295 LIVTDALGARN
+295 LIVTDAFGARN

-322 IPLWIG
+322 IPLWVG
-328 RRHYGRILR
+328 RRHYGRIIR
-337 KIFSPAPA
+337 KVFGIAQRHGEAAPDDS
-345 NTAARGKPVPREP
+345 G
-358 LSPASTVGRGP
+358 
-369 VPRARAVSDENEPM
+369 EPM
-383 RYRTAAIL
+383 RYRAAAGLFTVGIL
-391 FTGGM
+391 F
-396 LCLFFFCYQMGM
+396 LFFFCYQMGM
-408 TFWAIGLFF
+408 TIWGIGLFF

-423 VIGITRIRAEIGPP
+423 IIGITRIRAEIGPP

-459 GTANLTGLTFLYP
+459 GAGNLTGLTFLYP

-493 RTRIGYRQLLIGMI
+493 RSRIGYRQLLIGMI

-557 ETSVPELGVIGSSF
+557 ETSGPELGVIGSSF
-571 LFTIFLMV
+571 LFTIFLMI
-579 MKMRFLWWP
+579 MKIRFLWWP

-612 WLAKA
+612 WSAKA
-617 IVLKIGGVRLYRQAV
+617 IVLKLGGVKLYRQAV

-642 YTLGCVWSLIGLA
+642 YTLGCVWSLIGLV